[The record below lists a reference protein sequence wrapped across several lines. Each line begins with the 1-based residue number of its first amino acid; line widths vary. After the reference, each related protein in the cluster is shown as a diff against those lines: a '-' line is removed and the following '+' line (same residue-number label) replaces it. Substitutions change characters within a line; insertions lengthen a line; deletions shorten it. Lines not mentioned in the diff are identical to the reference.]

1 MQLVV
6 ARIGRAHGIK
16 GEVTV
21 EVRTDE
27 PELRLGPGA
36 VLATDPAS
44 AGPLT
49 IETGRVHSGRL
60 LLRFEGVR
68 DRTGAE
74 ALRNT
79 LLIAEVDPEE
89 LPEDPD
95 EYYDHQLI
103 DLDVVTADGTEVGR
117 ITEIS
122 HLPSQDLFIVER
134 PDGSEVMIPFVEE
147 IVTEIDLEEQRAVI
161 DPPPGLIDDSEAEI
175 ASRDATSEDDDADA
189 ARRRHD
195 LPRVPGTAERLARR
209 QGTRARAARRPRARP
224 ARLDVR
230 PAQHRRR
237 HPVRRRPR
245 HGHEDRAL
253 GRRAGRR
260 PRRRLRGRARTAPSS
275 SSPRPAA
282 APSPRNSPSSSP
294 SGPG

>member
-36 VLATDPAS
+36 VLATEPAER
-44 AGPLT
+44 GPLA

-60 LLRFEGVR
+60 LLRFENVR
-68 DRTGAE
+68 DRTAAE

-79 LLIAEVDPEE
+79 LLIAEVDPAE
-89 LPEDPD
+89 LPEDP
-95 EYYDHQLI
+95 EEFYDHQLI
-103 DLDVVTADGTEVGR
+103 DLDVVLADGTEIGR

-147 IVTEIDLEEQRAVI
+147 IVAEIDLEEQRAVVT
-161 DPPPGLIDDSEAEI
+161 PPPGLIDESEAVV
-175 ASRDATSEDDDADA
+175 ASARDADGDGADGDRADEDGDEGAADE
-189 ARRRHD
+189 
-195 LPRVPGTAERLARR
+195 AERT
-209 QGTRARAARRPRARP
+209 GTPEKGDA
-224 ARLDVR
+224 
-230 PAQHRRR
+230 
-237 HPVRRRPR
+237 
-245 HGHEDRAL
+245 
-253 GRRAGRR
+253 
-260 PRRRLRGRARTAPSS
+260 
-275 SSPRPAA
+275 
-282 APSPRNSPSSSP
+282 
-294 SGPG
+294 

>member
-36 VLATDPAS
+36 VLQTEPAS

-60 LLRFEGVR
+60 LLRFAGVK

-74 ALRNT
+74 SLRNT
-79 LLIAEVDPEE
+79 LLIAEVDPAE
-89 LPEDPD
+89 LPEEPD
-95 EYYDHQLI
+95 EYYDHQLM
-103 DLDVVTADGTEVGR
+103 DLDVVLEDGTEIGR

-134 PDGSEVMIPFVEE
+134 PDGTEVMIPFVEE
-147 IVTEIDLEEQRAVI
+147 IVAEIDLDEQRCVI
-161 DPPPGLIDDSEAEI
+161 TPPPGLIDDRAVIDSAN
-175 ASRDATSEDDDADA
+175 DA
-189 ARRRHD
+189 AND
-195 LPRVPGTAERLARR
+195 AASDSANDAE
-209 QGTRARAARRPRARP
+209 
-224 ARLDVR
+224 
-230 PAQHRRR
+230 
-237 HPVRRRPR
+237 
-245 HGHEDRAL
+245 EDA
-253 GRRAGRR
+253 
-260 PRRRLRGRARTAPSS
+260 
-275 SSPRPAA
+275 
-282 APSPRNSPSSSP
+282 
-294 SGPG
+294 

>member
-36 VLATDPAS
+36 VLLTDPAS
-44 AGPLT
+44 TGPLT

-68 DRTGAE
+68 DRTAAE

-79 LLIAEVDPEE
+79 LLIAEVDPTEMPEE
-89 LPEDPD
+89 ED

-103 DLDVVTADGTEVGR
+103 DLDVVLADGTEIGR

-134 PDGSEVMIPFVEE
+134 PDGTELMIPFVGE

-161 DPPPGLIDDSEAEI
+161 DPPPGLIDDRAEI
-175 ASRDATSEDDDADA
+175 ASSREESEDEA
-189 ARRRHD
+189 
-195 LPRVPGTAERLARR
+195 GSGEERA
-209 QGTRARAARRPRARP
+209 
-224 ARLDVR
+224 
-230 PAQHRRR
+230 
-237 HPVRRRPR
+237 
-245 HGHEDRAL
+245 
-253 GRRAGRR
+253 
-260 PRRRLRGRARTAPSS
+260 
-275 SSPRPAA
+275 
-282 APSPRNSPSSSP
+282 
-294 SGPG
+294 

>member
-27 PELRLGPGA
+27 PELRLAPGA
-36 VLATDPAS
+36 VLATEPAS

-49 IETGRVHSGRL
+49 IATGRVHSGRL
-60 LLRFEGVR
+60 LLRFEGVA
-68 DRTGAE
+68 DRNAAE

-89 LPEDPD
+89 LPEGED

-103 DLDVVTADGTEVGR
+103 DLDVVTEDGVEVGR

-134 PDGSEVMIPFVEE
+134 PDGSEVMVPFVEE
-147 IVTEIDLEEQRAVI
+147 IVTEIDLEEQKAVI
-161 DPPPGLIDDSEAEI
+161 APPPGLIDDRAEI
-175 ASRDATSEDDDADA
+175 ASSRDTGDEAGD
-189 ARRRHD
+189 
-195 LPRVPGTAERLARR
+195 GTGDET
-209 QGTRARAARRPRARP
+209 G
-224 ARLDVR
+224 
-230 PAQHRRR
+230 
-237 HPVRRRPR
+237 
-245 HGHEDRAL
+245 EE
-253 GRRAGRR
+253 
-260 PRRRLRGRARTAPSS
+260 S
-275 SSPRPAA
+275 
-282 APSPRNSPSSSP
+282 
-294 SGPG
+294 

>member
-27 PELRLGPGA
+27 PELRLAPGA
-36 VLATDPAS
+36 VLATEPAS

-68 DRTGAE
+68 DRTAAE

-79 LLIAEVDPEE
+79 LLIAEVDPAE
-89 LPEDPD
+89 LPEDP
-95 EYYDHQLI
+95 EEFYDHQLM
-103 DLDVVTADGTEVGR
+103 DLDVVLADGTEIGR
-117 ITEIS
+117 ITEIT

-147 IVTEIDLEEQRAVI
+147 IVAEIDLEAQRAVI
-161 DPPPGLIDDSEAEI
+161 TPPPGLVDESQAVIDS
-175 ASRDATSEDDDADA
+175 SRDEDCEADDDGDEAPGAGKDA
-189 ARRRHD
+189 
-195 LPRVPGTAERLARR
+195 
-209 QGTRARAARRPRARP
+209 
-224 ARLDVR
+224 
-230 PAQHRRR
+230 
-237 HPVRRRPR
+237 
-245 HGHEDRAL
+245 
-253 GRRAGRR
+253 
-260 PRRRLRGRARTAPSS
+260 
-275 SSPRPAA
+275 
-282 APSPRNSPSSSP
+282 
-294 SGPG
+294 

>member
-6 ARIGRAHGIK
+6 ARVGRAHGIK

-27 PELRLGPGA
+27 PELRLAPGA

-44 AGPLT
+44 TGPLT

-60 LLRFEGVR
+60 LLRFAGVT
-68 DRTGAE
+68 DRNAAE

-89 LPEDPD
+89 LPEDED

-103 DLDVVTADGTEVGR
+103 DLDVVTEDGTEIGR

-134 PDGSEVMIPFVEE
+134 PDGTEVMIPFVEE
-147 IVTEIDLEEQRAVI
+147 IVAEIDLQEQKAVI
-161 DPPPGLIDDSEAEI
+161 TPPPGLIDDRAEI
-175 ASRDATSEDDDADA
+175 ASTRDADA
-189 ARRRHD
+189 AGD
-195 LPRVPGTAERLARR
+195 E
-209 QGTRARAARRPRARP
+209 
-224 ARLDVR
+224 
-230 PAQHRRR
+230 
-237 HPVRRRPR
+237 
-245 HGHEDRAL
+245 
-253 GRRAGRR
+253 
-260 PRRRLRGRARTAPSS
+260 S
-275 SSPRPAA
+275 
-282 APSPRNSPSSSP
+282 
-294 SGPG
+294 

>member
-27 PELRLGPGA
+27 PELRLAPGA

-60 LLRFEGVR
+60 LLRFAGVT
-68 DRTGAE
+68 DRNAAE

-89 LPEDPD
+89 LPEGED

-103 DLDVVTADGTEVGR
+103 DLDVVTEEGIEVGR

-122 HLPSQDLFIVER
+122 HLPTQDLFIVER
-134 PDGSEVMIPFVEE
+134 PDGSEVLIPFVEE
-147 IVTEIDLEEQRAVI
+147 IVAEIDLAEQKAVI
-161 DPPPGLIDDSEAEI
+161 TPPPGLIDDRAEI
-175 ASRDATSEDDDADA
+175 ASSRDESGDESGDETGDDGA
-189 ARRRHD
+189 
-195 LPRVPGTAERLARR
+195 
-209 QGTRARAARRPRARP
+209 
-224 ARLDVR
+224 
-230 PAQHRRR
+230 
-237 HPVRRRPR
+237 
-245 HGHEDRAL
+245 
-253 GRRAGRR
+253 
-260 PRRRLRGRARTAPSS
+260 
-275 SSPRPAA
+275 
-282 APSPRNSPSSSP
+282 
-294 SGPG
+294 

>member
-6 ARIGRAHGIK
+6 GRVGRAHGIK

-36 VLATDPAS
+36 VLATEPAQ
-44 AGPLT
+44 AGPLR

-74 ALRNT
+74 ALRNV
-79 LLIAEVDPEE
+79 LLIAEIDPEE
-89 LPEDPD
+89 LPEDP
-95 EYYDHQLI
+95 EEFYDHQLM
-103 DLDVVTADGTEVGR
+103 DLDVVLTDGTEVGR

-161 DPPPGLIDDSEAEI
+161 DPPPGLIDDGAEI
-175 ASRDATSEDDDADA
+175 AAGRDGDSGGEGASGGDGASGGGDATGKD
-189 ARRRHD
+189 
-195 LPRVPGTAERLARR
+195 G
-209 QGTRARAARRPRARP
+209 G
-224 ARLDVR
+224 
-230 PAQHRRR
+230 
-237 HPVRRRPR
+237 
-245 HGHEDRAL
+245 
-253 GRRAGRR
+253 
-260 PRRRLRGRARTAPSS
+260 
-275 SSPRPAA
+275 
-282 APSPRNSPSSSP
+282 
-294 SGPG
+294 

>member
-36 VLATDPAS
+36 VLFTDPAT

-79 LLIAEVDPEE
+79 LLIAEVDPAEMPEE
-89 LPEDPD
+89 ED

-103 DLDVVTADGTEVGR
+103 DLDVVLADGTEVGR
-117 ITEIS
+117 IIEIS
-122 HLPSQDLFIVER
+122 HLPSQDLFIVEC
-134 PDGSEVMIPFVEE
+134 PDGSELMIPFVGE

-161 DPPPGLIDDSEAEI
+161 DPPPGLIDDRAEI
-175 ASRDATSEDDDADA
+175 VSTRDESDEDAGVGSAETSGEE
-189 ARRRHD
+189 
-195 LPRVPGTAERLARR
+195 TA
-209 QGTRARAARRPRARP
+209 
-224 ARLDVR
+224 
-230 PAQHRRR
+230 
-237 HPVRRRPR
+237 
-245 HGHEDRAL
+245 
-253 GRRAGRR
+253 
-260 PRRRLRGRARTAPSS
+260 
-275 SSPRPAA
+275 
-282 APSPRNSPSSSP
+282 
-294 SGPG
+294 

>member
-6 ARIGRAHGIK
+6 ARVGRAHGIK

-36 VLATDPAS
+36 VLATEPAS

-49 IETGRVHSGRL
+49 IATGRVHSGRL
-60 LLRFEGVR
+60 LLRFEGVK

-79 LLIAEVDPEE
+79 LLIAEIDPED

-95 EYYDHQLI
+95 EYYDHQLM
-103 DLDVVTADGTEVGR
+103 DLDVVMEDGTEIGR

-134 PDGSEVMIPFVEE
+134 PDGTEIMVPFVEE
-147 IVTEIDLEEQRAVI
+147 IVSEIDLERQRAVI
-161 DPPPGLIDDSEAEI
+161 TPPPGLIDPDEAEI
-175 ASRDATSEDDDADA
+175 ASARDAASASPGAPSEEDAAATSPAAGGEAGVDA
-189 ARRRHD
+189 ARD
-195 LPRVPGTAERLARR
+195 A
-209 QGTRARAARRPRARP
+209 
-224 ARLDVR
+224 
-230 PAQHRRR
+230 
-237 HPVRRRPR
+237 
-245 HGHEDRAL
+245 HE
-253 GRRAGRR
+253 
-260 PRRRLRGRARTAPSS
+260 APEGK
-275 SSPRPAA
+275 R
-282 APSPRNSPSSSP
+282 
-294 SGPG
+294 

>member
-36 VLATDPAS
+36 VLLTDPAS
-44 AGPLT
+44 TGPLT

-68 DRTGAE
+68 DRTAAE

-89 LPEDPD
+89 LPEEED
-95 EYYDHQLI
+95 EYYDHQLM
-103 DLDVVTADGTEVGR
+103 DLDVVTRDGVEVGR

-134 PDGSEVMIPFVEE
+134 PDGSEVMIPFVES
-147 IVTEIDLEEQRAVI
+147 IVTEIDLTEQRAVI
-161 DPPPGLIDDSEAEI
+161 DPPPGLIDDRAEI
-175 ASRDATSEDDDADA
+175 ASARDA
-189 ARRRHD
+189 
-195 LPRVPGTAERLARR
+195 AEESTTDSA
-209 QGTRARAARRPRARP
+209 GP
-224 ARLDVR
+224 AGDEV
-230 PAQHRRR
+230 
-237 HPVRRRPR
+237 
-245 HGHEDRAL
+245 
-253 GRRAGRR
+253 
-260 PRRRLRGRARTAPSS
+260 
-275 SSPRPAA
+275 
-282 APSPRNSPSSSP
+282 
-294 SGPG
+294 